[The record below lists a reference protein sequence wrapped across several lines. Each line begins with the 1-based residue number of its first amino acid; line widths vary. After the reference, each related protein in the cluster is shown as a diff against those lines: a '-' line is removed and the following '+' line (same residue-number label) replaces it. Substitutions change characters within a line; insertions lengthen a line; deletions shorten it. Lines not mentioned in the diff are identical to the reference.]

1 MKKSVLKNYFYN
13 IFYEIVTLFTPI
25 ITIPFLTRV
34 IGPTGLGINTFTE
47 SIVSWFILFAML
59 GIRTY
64 GSKEIAKLN
73 NNREKR
79 SKFFCELVFFQF
91 LSFFTMII
99 LYYVIFSF
107 LNTDYRIF
115 YLVKGL
121 IILSTAFDITWLY
134 SGLENF
140 KQITFRNLFIKILNI
155 VLILVLLKTSD
166 DLLLMITINLIT
178 TFLGFIIMW
187 FSIKK
192 YVDFMKVKIK
202 DVVSHWKSIFQFFI
216 PQLSIGI
223 YSSLDQTMIG
233 VFSPNVADV
242 GFYGQ
247 AQRFVKMFM
256 FVNTSLS
263 AVMMPRI
270 VSLRA
275 ENNEKLAKKYIIS
288 SFNMSLYLGIGMMI
302 GLSSIA
308 MFFVPWF
315 MGKDFYD
322 VGPLMITI
330 SPIILFISLTTV
342 LGNQYLIPF
351 EKIEFY
357 SKSVTFGCIINV
369 VLNLI
374 LIPFLGAIG
383 ASIASVF
390 AEMSVFLIQ
399 FKLSRKDIIFTEVKK
414 NLFQFAFSGGLMG
427 IVVVLIG
434 INFKLCIITNLIQVF
449 AGIFVYISVL
459 FLLGNKVQFEVF
471 KEFKN
476 IFKKVMSR

>member
-1 MKKSVLKNYFYN
+1 
-13 IFYEIVTLFTPI
+13 LFTPI

-34 IGPTGLGINTFTE
+34 IGPTGLGINIFTE

-64 GSKEIAKLN
+64 GSKEIAKMN
-73 NNREKR
+73 NNRDER

-91 LSFFTMII
+91 ISFLLMII
-99 LYYVIFSF
+99 LYYIIFSS
-107 LNTDYRIF
+107 LNTNYKLF

-121 IILSTAFDITWLY
+121 IIFSTAFDITWLY

-140 KQITFRNLFIKILNI
+140 KQITFRNLFVKILNI
-155 VLILVLLKTSD
+155 VLIITLLKTSN
-166 DLLLMITINLIT
+166 DLLLMMIINLFT

-192 YVDFMKVKIK
+192 YVDFIKVKVK
-202 DVVSHWKSIFQFFI
+202 GVLSHWKAIFQFFV
-216 PQLSIGI
+216 PQLSMGI

-233 VFSPNVADV
+233 IFSPNVADV

-247 AQRFVKMFM
+247 AQKFVKMFM

-263 AVMMPRI
+263 TVMMPRI

-275 ENNEKLAKKYIIS
+275 EDKEDLAKKYIIS

-315 MGKDFYD
+315 MGNDFYD
-322 VGPLMITI
+322 VGPLMIII

-342 LGNQYLIPF
+342 LGSQYLIPF
-351 EKIEFY
+351 EKIKFY
-357 SKSVTFGCIINV
+357 SKSVTIGCIINV
-369 VLNLI
+369 VLNFI
-374 LIPFLGAIG
+374 LIPFFGAIG
-383 ASIASVF
+383 ASIASVC

-399 FKLSRKDIIFTEVKK
+399 FKLSRNDIKFTEVKK
-414 NLFQFAFSGGLMG
+414 NLFQFAFSGALMG

-434 INFKLCIITNLIQVF
+434 FNFKLCILTNLIQII

-459 FLLGNKVQFEVF
+459 FLFGNKVQFEVF